1 MRSRTLK
8 RLKIGRIISQTV
20 FFGLFLFVFIRSLDP
35 FAALENPFLRFDP
48 LIFLTNPE
56 ANLVV
61 LAAVAALMILAIV
74 LGRVFCGWICPLG
87 SLIEALDFI
96 LSPLRRR
103 NPIALR
109 RFPKRKLLVRHPVSV
124 LLLGAVLVTVFTQVP
139 VLQFLHPNIWI
150 IRIVSLTTVGL
161 IFLALLLLFSL
172 FARRLW
178 CTYLCPL
185 GALYGLLARIPLF
198 RLRIHACSSCGR
210 CERCPTEAA
219 SYEQREI
226 LAHQCMVCFDYESKC
241 PVEGFRLS
249 LPEAAAATAAG
260 SVLPPGR
267 ITVPQTRSLDASPPA
282 QFRSKASPPSSAATP
297 PSSAATPPSSAAT
310 PPSSAGS
317 PPSPSRRSFLKHGIL
332 LVAGFAA
339 GGLLTGI
346 GFLRR
351 RITTLLRPPG
361 VVDEARFVENCLRCL
376 QCVRSCPNQ
385 IIKITGGEH
394 GFASL
399 YTPHLEF
406 RTYGCD
412 YFCQVCQQVCPNRAI
427 PLQTLEQKQSTP
439 IGTARIDEKLC
450 VVYKEKLNC
459 LVCEEVCPVPE
470 KAIRYEVSGER
481 SDEGEALREPR
492 MVPELCI
499 GCGICEAKCPAEPVA
514 IRVFAT

>member
-1 MRSRTLK
+1 MRSGTLK
-8 RLKIGRIISQTV
+8 HLKIVRIISQAL
-20 FFGLFLFVFIRSLDP
+20 FFGLFLFLFLRSLDP

-56 ANLVV
+56 VN
-61 LAAVAALMILAIV
+61 LAAIAGITALLVLAIV

-87 SLIEALDFI
+87 SLIETLDFI
-96 LSPLRRR
+96 VSPLRRR

-109 RFPKRKLLVRHPVSV
+109 RFPKRKLLIRYPVS
-124 LLLGAVLVTVFTQVP
+124 LFLLGAVLVTVFTRAP

-150 IRIVSLTTVGL
+150 IRIVSLTTLGL
-161 IFLALLLLFSL
+161 GFFAFLLLFSL

-185 GALYGLLARIPLF
+185 GALYGLLARIPLL
-198 RLRIHACSSCGR
+198 RLRIRACSSCGR

-219 SYEQREI
+219 NFERREI
-226 LAHQCMVCFDYESKC
+226 LAHQCLVCFDYEAGC
-241 PVEGFRLS
+241 PVEGFRFG
-249 LPEAAAATAAG
+249 LPRSGTQGAA
-260 SVLPPGR
+260 
-267 ITVPQTRSLDASPPA
+267 D
-282 QFRSKASPPSSAATP
+282 
-297 PSSAATPPSSAAT
+297 
-310 PPSSAGS
+310 S
-317 PPSPSRRSFLKHGIL
+317 PPSPSRRSFLKHGVLLASGFIL
-332 LVAGFAA
+332 

-385 IIKITGGEH
+385 IIKITGREH
-394 GFASL
+394 GFPSL

-406 RTYGCD
+406 RPYGCD

-439 IGTARIDEKLC
+439 IGTARIDETLC
-450 VVYKEKLNC
+450 VVYKEKFNC

-470 KAIRYEVSGER
+470 KAIRYETTGELGKN
-481 SDEGEALREPR
+481 GEPLKEPK
-492 MVPELCI
+492 MVPEACI

-514 IRVFAT
+514 IRVFAS

>member
-1 MRSRTLK
+1 MQAGTLK
-8 RLKIGRIISQTV
+8 RLKITRIVSQAL
-20 FFGLFLFVFIRSLDP
+20 FFCFFLFLFIRSLDP

-56 ANLVV
+56 LNPATI
-61 LAAVAALMILAIV
+61 AGITALLILAIV

-103 NPIALR
+103 NPITLR
-109 RFPKRKLLVRHPVSV
+109 RFPKRKLLIRYPVSV
-124 LLLGAVLVTVFTQVP
+124 FLLGAVLLTVFTPVP

-150 IRIVSLTTVGL
+150 IRIVSLTTLGL
-161 IFLALLLLFSL
+161 VFLALLLLFSL

-185 GALYGLLARIPLF
+185 GALYGLLARIPLL
-198 RLRIHACSSCGR
+198 RLRIRACSSCGC

-219 SYEQREI
+219 NYEQREI
-226 LAHQCMVCFDYESKC
+226 LAHQCLVCFDYEAGC
-241 PVEGFRLS
+241 PVQGFRF
-249 LPEAAAATAAG
+249 G
-260 SVLPPGR
+260 PPRKGK
-267 ITVPQTRSLDASPPA
+267 PGDG
-282 QFRSKASPPSSAATP
+282 
-297 PSSAATPPSSAAT
+297 
-310 PPSSAGS
+310 GS
-317 PPSPSRRSFLKHGIL
+317 PSSPSRRSFLKHGLL
-332 LVAGFAA
+332 LVAGLAS

-346 GFLRR
+346 GVLRR
-351 RITTLLRPPG
+351 RITALLRPPG
-361 VVDEARFVENCLRCL
+361 VVDEVRFVENCLRCL

-394 GFASL
+394 GLAGL

-406 RTYGCD
+406 RPYGCD

-439 IGTARIDEKLC
+439 IGTARIDENLC
-450 VVYKEKLNC
+450 VVYKEKFNC

-470 KAIRYEVSGER
+470 KAIRYEVTDER
-481 SDEGEALREPR
+481 SKEGEMLREPR

-514 IRVFAT
+514 IRVFTA

>member
-1 MRSRTLK
+1 MLSRTLK
-8 RLKIGRIISQTV
+8 HLKIGRIVSQAL

-56 ANLVV
+56 ANLAVI
-61 LAAVAALMILAIV
+61 AAVAALLFLAIL

-87 SLIEALDFI
+87 SLIEALDFV

-103 NPIALR
+103 NPVALQH
-109 RFPKRKLLVRHPVSV
+109 FPKRKLLVRYPASV
-124 LLLGAVLVTVFTQVP
+124 LLLGAVLVTVFTPAP

-150 IRIVSLTTVGL
+150 IRIVSLTTLGL
-161 IFLALLLLFSL
+161 VFFGLLLLFSL

-198 RLRIHACSSCGR
+198 RLRISACNSCGR
-210 CERCPTEAA
+210 CDRCPTEAA
-219 SYEQREI
+219 NYREREI
-226 LAHQCMVCFDYESKC
+226 MAHQCLVCFDYESEC
-241 PVEGFRLS
+241 PTQGFRFS
-249 LPEAAAATAAG
+249 LPGVGSGQGAPAAAGTA
-260 SVLPPGR
+260 P
-267 ITVPQTRSLDASPPA
+267 ASRRTTA
-282 QFRSKASPPSSAATP
+282 
-297 PSSAATPPSSAAT
+297 
-310 PPSSAGS
+310 
-317 PPSPSRRSFLKHGIL
+317 PPSPSRRSFLKHGVQLI
-332 LVAGFAA
+332 AGFAV

-346 GFLRR
+346 GYLRR
-351 RITTLLRPPG
+351 RVTNLLRPPG

-406 RTYGCD
+406 RPYGCD

-427 PLQTLEQKQSTP
+427 PLQSLEQKQSTP
-439 IGTARIDEKLC
+439 IGIARIDEKTC

-470 KAIRYEVSGER
+470 KAIRYDQTGER
-481 SDEGEALREPR
+481 TADGEPLREPK
-492 MVPELCI
+492 MVPEACI

-514 IRVFAT
+514 IRVFAS

>member
-1 MRSRTLK
+1 VRSKTLK
-8 RLKIGRIISQTV
+8 RLKIVRIISQAL
-20 FFGLFLFVFIRSLDP
+20 FFGLFLFLFIRSLDP
-35 FAALENPFLRFDP
+35 FAAVENPFLRFDP

-56 ANLVV
+56 ANL
-61 LAAVAALMILAIV
+61 AATAVIAALLALAIV

-87 SLIEALDFI
+87 SLIEAFDFI

-103 NPIALR
+103 NPLALGS
-109 RFPKRKLLVRHPVSV
+109 FPKRKFLVRYPLSL

-139 VLQFLHPNIWI
+139 LLQFLHPNIWI
-150 IRIVSLTTVGL
+150 IRIVSLTTLGL
-161 IFLALLLLFSL
+161 FFLALLLLFSL

-198 RLRIHACSSCGR
+198 RLRIRACSNCGR

-219 SYEQREI
+219 NYGDREI
-226 LAHQCMVCFDYESKC
+226 LAHQCLVCFDYEGEC
-241 PVEGFRLS
+241 PVEGFRFGLHAPGARGAPS
-249 LPEAAAATAAG
+249 RSTPSPASRTTKVPSYPAA
-260 SVLPPGR
+260 P
-267 ITVPQTRSLDASPPA
+267 
-282 QFRSKASPPSSAATP
+282 SPPSRAAAVP
-297 PSSAATPPSSAAT
+297 A
-310 PPSSAGS
+310 
-317 PPSPSRRSFLKHGIL
+317 SPSRRSFLKNGVL

-346 GFLRR
+346 GLLRR

-361 VVDEARFVENCLRCL
+361 VVDEALFVENCLRCL

-385 IIKITGGEH
+385 IIKITGSEH

-399 YTPHLEF
+399 YTPHLEY
-406 RTYGCD
+406 RPYGCD

-427 PLQTLEQKQSTP
+427 PLQTLEQKQATP
-439 IGTARIDEKLC
+439 IGVARIDENLC
-450 VVYKEKLNC
+450 VVYKEKFNC

-470 KAIRYEVSGER
+470 KAIRYEQSGER
-481 SDEGEALREPR
+481 SKDGELLREPK
-492 MVPELCI
+492 MIPEACI

-514 IRVFAT
+514 IRVFTN

>member
-8 RLKIGRIISQTV
+8 HLKIGRIVSQAL

-56 ANLVV
+56 ANLAVI
-61 LAAVAALMILAIV
+61 AAVAALLFLAIL

-87 SLIEALDFI
+87 SLVEALDFV
-96 LSPLRRR
+96 LSPLRGR
-103 NPIALR
+103 NPVALQ
-109 RFPKRKLLVRHPVSV
+109 RFPKRKLLVRYPVSV
-124 LLLGAVLVTVFTQVP
+124 LLLGAVLVTVFTPAP

-150 IRIVSLTTVGL
+150 IRIVSLTTGGL
-161 IFLALLLLFSL
+161 VFFGLLLLFSL

-198 RLRIHACSSCGR
+198 RLRISACNSCGR
-210 CERCPTEAA
+210 CDRCPTEAA
-219 SYEQREI
+219 NYREREI
-226 LAHQCMVCFDYESKC
+226 MAHQCLVCFDYEFKC
-241 PVEGFRLS
+241 PTQGFRFT
-249 LPEAAAATAAG
+249 LPGVGSGQGAPAAAGTA
-260 SVLPPGR
+260 
-267 ITVPQTRSLDASPPA
+267 
-282 QFRSKASPPSSAATP
+282 PPSRRTTA
-297 PSSAATPPSSAAT
+297 
-310 PPSSAGS
+310 
-317 PPSPSRRSFLKHGIL
+317 PPSPSRRSFLKHGVQLI
-332 LVAGFAA
+332 AGFAV

-351 RITTLLRPPG
+351 RVTNLLRPPG

-406 RTYGCD
+406 RPYGCD

-427 PLQTLEQKQSTP
+427 PLQSLEQKQSTP
-439 IGTARIDEKLC
+439 IGIARIDESLC

-470 KAIRYEVSGER
+470 KAIRYDQTGER
-481 SDEGEALREPR
+481 TADGEPLREPK
-492 MVPELCI
+492 MVPEDCI

-514 IRVFAT
+514 IRVFAS

>member
-1 MRSRTLK
+1 MRPGILK
-8 RLKIGRIISQTV
+8 RLKIGRIISQIL
-20 FFGLFLFVFIRSLDP
+20 FFTLFLFVFIRSLDP

-56 ANLVV
+56 ANLLVI
-61 LAAVAALMILAIV
+61 AVAAALVILAIL

-96 LSPLRRR
+96 LSPLRKR
-103 NPIALR
+103 NPVALQR
-109 RFPKRKLLVRHPVSV
+109 YPGRKLLVRYPVSL
-124 LLLGAVLVTVFTQVP
+124 LLLGTVLVTVFTQAP

-150 IRIVSLTTVGL
+150 IRIASTTAVGL
-161 IFLALLLLFSL
+161 VFLGLLLLFSL
-172 FARRLW
+172 FSRRLW

-198 RLRIHACSSCGR
+198 RLRISACSNCGR
-210 CERCPTEAA
+210 CERCPTDAA
-219 SYEQREI
+219 NYRERDVMS
-226 LAHQCMVCFDYESKC
+226 HQCIVCFDYESQC
-241 PVEGFRLS
+241 PAEGFRYNLQR
-249 LPEAAAATAAG
+249 AG
-260 SVLPPGR
+260 KQTGDAVPPPTPSRSGDG
-267 ITVPQTRSLDASPPA
+267 TRSPE
-282 QFRSKASPPSSAATP
+282 PSS
-297 PSSAATPPSSAAT
+297 S
-310 PPSSAGS
+310 
-317 PPSPSRRSFLKHGIL
+317 SRRSFLKHGVQ
-332 LVAGFAA
+332 LVAGFAV

-385 IIKITGGEH
+385 IIKITGVEH

-406 RTYGCD
+406 RPYGCD

-427 PLQTLEQKQSTP
+427 PLQTLVQKQTTP
-439 IGTARIDEKLC
+439 IGIARIDEKVC
-450 VVYKEKLNC
+450 VVFKDKVNC

-470 KAIRYEVSGER
+470 KAIHYVVSIETDEAGEP
-481 SDEGEALREPR
+481 LREPS
-492 MVPELCI
+492 MVPEACI
-499 GCGICEAKCPAEPVA
+499 GCGICEARCPAEPVA
-514 IRVFAT
+514 IRVAI

>member
-1 MRSRTLK
+1 MQAGTLK
-8 RLKIGRIISQTV
+8 RLKITRIVSQAL
-20 FFGLFLFVFIRSLDP
+20 FFCFFLFLFIRSLDP

-56 ANLVV
+56 TNPATI
-61 LAAVAALMILAIV
+61 AGVAALLILAV
-74 LGRVFCGWICPLG
+74 ALGRVFCGWICPLG

-109 RFPKRKLLVRHPVSV
+109 RFPKRKLLIRFPVSV
-124 LLLGAVLVTVFTQVP
+124 FLLGAVMVTVFTPVP

-150 IRIVSLTTVGL
+150 IRIVSLTTLGL
-161 IFLALLLLFSL
+161 VFLALLLLFSL

-185 GALYGLLARIPLF
+185 GALYGLLARIPLL
-198 RLRIHACSSCGR
+198 RLHIRACSSCGR
-210 CERCPTEAA
+210 CARCPTEAA
-219 SYEQREI
+219 NYGEREI
-226 LAHQCMVCFDYESKC
+226 LAHQCLVCFDYEAGC
-241 PVEGFRLS
+241 PVQGFS
-249 LPEAAAATAAG
+249 FGLPRRDTKGAAGFAGRSGNAAA
-260 SVLPPGR
+260 
-267 ITVPQTRSLDASPPA
+267 
-282 QFRSKASPPSSAATP
+282 
-297 PSSAATPPSSAAT
+297 
-310 PPSSAGS
+310 
-317 PPSPSRRSFLKHGIL
+317 PSPSRRSFLKQGVL
-332 LVAGFAA
+332 LVAGFAL

-346 GFLRR
+346 GLARR

-361 VVDEARFVENCLRCL
+361 VEDEVSFVENCLRCL

-385 IIKITGGEH
+385 IIKITGSEH
-394 GFASL
+394 GFSSL

-406 RTYGCD
+406 RPYGCD

-427 PLQTLEQKQSTP
+427 PLQTLERKQFTP

-450 VVYKEKLNC
+450 VVYTEKFNC

-470 KAIRYEVSGER
+470 KAIRYEASGER
-481 SDEGEALREPR
+481 SKDGELLREPK
-492 MVPELCI
+492 MVPEACI

-514 IRVFAT
+514 IRVFAG

>member
-1 MRSRTLK
+1 MRAGTIK
-8 RLKIGRIISQTV
+8 RLKIGRIISQTL
-20 FFGLFLFVFIRSLDP
+20 FFGLSVFIFIRSLDP

-56 ANLVV
+56 LNLPVM
-61 LAAVAALMILAIV
+61 AFIAALLILAIL
-74 LGRVFCGWICPLG
+74 LGRVFCGWVCPLG

-96 LSPLRRR
+96 FSPLRRR
-103 NPIALR
+103 NPVALGR
-109 RFPKRKLLVRHPVSV
+109 YPKRKLLVRYPVSL
-124 LLLGAVLVTVFTQVP
+124 LLLGAVLVTVFTRAP

-150 IRIVSLTTVGL
+150 IRIFSLTTVGL
-161 IFLALLLLFSL
+161 VFLALLLLFSL

-198 RLRIHACSSCGR
+198 RLRISACSSCGR
-210 CERCPTEAA
+210 CDRCPTEAA
-219 SYEQREI
+219 NYEEREI
-226 LAHQCMVCFDYESKC
+226 LVHQCLVCFDYEAGC
-241 PVEGFRLS
+241 PTEGFRFGM
-249 LPEAAAATAAG
+249 PEAVAPHAAD
-260 SVLPPGR
+260 
-267 ITVPQTRSLDASPPA
+267 TV
-282 QFRSKASPPSSAATP
+282 PPSSSRDTAAP
-297 PSSAATPPSSAAT
+297 AS
-310 PPSSAGS
+310 G
-317 PPSPSRRSFLKHGIL
+317 SRRSFLKHGIQ
-332 LVAGFAA
+332 LVAGLAV

-385 IIKITGGEH
+385 IIKITGSEH

-406 RTYGCD
+406 RPYGCD

-439 IGTARIDEKLC
+439 IGIARIDEKTC
-450 VVYKEKLNC
+450 VVYKDKFNC

-470 KAIRYEVSGER
+470 KAIRYEQTGER
-481 SDEGEALREPR
+481 TEDGEPLREPK
-492 MVPELCI
+492 MVPERCI
-499 GCGICEAKCPAEPVA
+499 GCGICEARCPAEPVA
-514 IRVFAT
+514 IQVFAS